1 MKKNKIFILVF
12 AIALLI
18 FTIGCTPTKPQ
29 RPMGTETRI
38 GDNSVNERAR
48 RQNTNMM
55 GIDRRNMDNITDM
68 TPNTTNNVVRRNQV
82 GPGPNTTTDITRR
95 NNLVVPDN
103 MATRANGIAQ
113 RVANLNEVNSAS
125 VLISGNSCIVGVDM
139 KNNIQGKMTT
149 DLKQK
154 IERTVRNTDSSIKNV
169 SITAD
174 PDLYTRI
181 SNMATNIG
189 NGRPITG
196 FAKEFEEILRRITPV
211 K

>member
-18 FTIGCTPTKPQ
+18 STIGCTPTKPQ
-29 RPMGTETRI
+29 KPMGTETRI
-38 GDNSVNERAR
+38 GDNTVNEKAR